1 MIDDTQPKTGILY
14 GLGVGPGDPELLTL
28 KAHRILT
35 SSPVVAYP
43 KPDTGES
50 FARAIVAG
58 FLKPEQM
65 EIAIE
70 VPMRVERFPAAEIYD
85 GAATKI
91 AACLGEG
98 KDVAILCEG
107 DPFFYGSFMYLF
119 ERLAGCFETIVVP
132 GVSSVMAASA
142 ASARPLAA
150 RNDRLTV
157 IPGPLGDDE
166 LIARIESA
174 EAFAIMKLGRHFA
187 RIRKVI
193 DRMDLTDRCRYCER
207 VSLPEEVVLPL
218 VEAPETAPY
227 FSMILGY
234 RGSEPAIVNAAMR
247 AYEQAREA
255 PDPSV
260 SFNPWRGQ

>member
-1 MIDDTQPKTGILY
+1 MTEDNPPNTGALY

-35 SSPVVAYP
+35 ASPVIAYP

-50 FARAIVAG
+50 FARAIVAD
-58 FLKPEQM
+58 FIKPHQR

-85 GAATKI
+85 GAAEEI
-91 AACLGEG
+91 ATCLEQGD
-98 KDVAILCEG
+98 DVAVLCEG

-119 ERLAGCFETIVVP
+119 ERLADRFETIVVP
-132 GVSSVMAASA
+132 GVSSIMAASA

-157 IPGPLGDDE
+157 IPGPLPDEE

-174 EAFAIMKLGRHFA
+174 EAFSIMKLGRHFA
-187 RIRKVI
+187 RIRQVI
-193 DRMDLTDRCRYCER
+193 DRMGLTDRCRYCER
-207 VSLPEEVVLPL
+207 VSLPEEIVQPL
-218 VEAPETAPY
+218 IEAPETAPY

-234 RGSEPAIVNAAMR
+234 RGSEPAIVNAPLPHFSR
-247 AYEQAREA
+247 REEEGA
-255 PDPSV
+255 KT
-260 SFNPWRGQ
+260 

>member
-1 MIDDTQPKTGILY
+1 MTDDSQPKPGILY
-14 GLGVGPGDPELLTL
+14 GLGVGPGDPELITL
-28 KAHRILT
+28 KAHRILGA
-35 SSPVVAYP
+35 SPVVAYP

-58 FLKPEQM
+58 FLKPEQR

-85 GAATKI
+85 GAAEDI
-91 AACLGEG
+91 ATCLEQGD
-98 KDVAILCEG
+98 DVAVLCEG

-119 ERLAGCFETIVVP
+119 ERLAGRFETVVVP

-150 RNDRLTV
+150 RNDRLIV
-157 IPGPLGDDE
+157 IPGPLPDEE

-187 RIRKVI
+187 RVRQVI
-193 DRMDLTDRCRYCER
+193 ARLGLTDGCRYCER

-218 VEAPETAPY
+218 AEAPETAPY

-234 RGSEPAIVNAAMR
+234 RGSEPAIVDAPLPNFLTR
-247 AYEQAREA
+247 SARL
-255 PDPSV
+255 
-260 SFNPWRGQ
+260 